1 MARTPAATRSPFQ
14 KEPEGIRDRSDPGDR
29 DLRPD
34 LRCRPSPENVADQ
47 HLRARQCGV
56 GGPPPAACRWSATWG
71 VAASKSGP
79 TLVSLPREVLA
90 RHVSPGGARWRRA
103 RCPRRGDR
111 GPGSSRCGLGG
122 GPRGDPGHPPNSGAG
137 ISEVPGSPDAATGSS
152 PWWNRYD
159 LPGCFG
165 GSWTHAASS
174 ASLPWCAAPGFATSS
189 PPRWNEIR
197 SWCWSVTEIWAVVVR
212 RCGSSANSRPCPR
225 SRTTCASHR
234 RAAHPG
240 DHLPRR
246 RRSAPRRRTPCC
258 VRTAQR

>member
-122 GPRGDPGHPPNSGAG
+122 GPRGDPGHPPQ
-137 ISEVPGSPDAATGSS
+137 
-152 PWWNRYD
+152 
-159 LPGCFG
+159 L
-165 GSWTHAASS
+165 GSWDLGGAWLAGRGHRFVTVVEP
-174 ASLPWCAAPGFATSS
+174 LR
-189 PPRWNEIR
+189 PPRLLRWFLDTRRQFGITALVRGPGVRDELAAALERNQI
-197 SWCWSVTEIWAVVVR
+197 VVLVCDRDLGGRGPTVR
-212 RCGSSANSRPCPR
+212 FFGEL
-225 SRTTCASHR
+225 TT
-234 RAAHPG
+234 
-240 DHLPRR
+240 LPPVPHDLRVAPA
-246 RRSAPRRRTPCC
+246 RRSSR
-258 VRTAQR
+258 